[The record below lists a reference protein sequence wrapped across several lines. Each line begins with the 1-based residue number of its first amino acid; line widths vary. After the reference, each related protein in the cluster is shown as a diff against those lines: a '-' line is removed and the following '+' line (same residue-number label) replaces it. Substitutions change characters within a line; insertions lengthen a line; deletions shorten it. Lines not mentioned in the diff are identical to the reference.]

1 MEQLRINAQAD
12 LAAIPVSHSIGRG
25 AAAFIAIAFGIS
37 WSIWITARLLGAHV
51 GVGEEILAFGTAG
64 PAIAAILLLRN
75 RQKALAAGIATRLV
89 WFALL
94 WAPAWAVY
102 ILSDKMRGVTPAP
115 SLRFC
120 LIVALLAAIPAW
132 IGSGAIASDAGVW
145 GLLRTLAIPRN
156 WRWHAIAFFSLPVVL
171 LVPAAIAHAL
181 GRPVVVPRATVS
193 ICPWIAYSTLMFLRA
208 LFFTAYF
215 EEPGWRGYLLPLLQR
230 RFSPLVATVL
240 VAIPWSLWHAPLDYH
255 GPVGVSLMNY
265 LRVRVVSLFLVAIL
279 LTWLYNRSRGNIFT
293 MAVFHA
299 GMNTFPIVLPYTTAS
314 LGLVVLWV
322 LYVIFSDKMWRRP
335 KA

>member
-1 MEQLRINAQAD
+1 MEESL
-12 LAAIPVSHSIGRG
+12 SIKQDRS
-25 AAAFIAIAFGIS
+25 AAASIAGPTASEFAKFVALAFGIT
-37 WSIWITARLLGAHV
+37 WLVWIPARRLGAHV

-64 PAIAAILLLRN
+64 PAIAAILLSRS
-75 RQKALAAGIATRLV
+75 RQKAPATGIATRLF

-120 LIVALLAAIPAW
+120 LIVAVLAAIPAW

-322 LYVIFSDKMWRRP
+322 LYVIFSDKMWRRL